1 MSRKYTRKDKT
12 NNNQEIKE
20 SIKNTQRKY
29 SESLGIKSVILNEK
43 QKEFYDIISN
53 NTITFCKSLAGCG
66 KSLTALYYAV
76 QNYLLNPSDEII
88 VIRTPVENNSDKI
101 GFLPDTLEAKLEPHF
116 ASAKA
121 LLETLLTKGKVEC
134 DLGKRIHFKVPNYM
148 LGSTID
154 NSVVIIDEAQ
164 ALQPLIL
171 KILLERIGMNTKV
184 IVLGDP
190 TQLYV
195 NDRNRNA
202 LSDAINRFCKT
213 DHEGNIIPKFD
224 SIGYFEFDINDVVRS
239 DIVIKL
245 IQNHTRSSMKFCEHF
260 KDIFMKTNLYSLV
273 LDTWYQERFNNYAEV
288 KRTSEFKKV
297 WDNPFEFLRD
307 YRSLSIN
314 LGRQQGASTAIARF
328 IKEHPELNIK
338 IIFANEILSRDFVN
352 NHHIDIN
359 KHKLFRG
366 MDVEKIDIIF
376 VDDSSYRYMFT
387 TKDKE
392 DFYYSI
398 ISQLNTRSNTN
409 QWLIKFQ

>member
-1 MSRKYTRKDKT
+1 
-12 NNNQEIKE
+12 
-20 SIKNTQRKY
+20 
-29 SESLGIKSVILNEK
+29 
-43 QKEFYDIISN
+43 
-53 NTITFCKSLAGCG
+53 
-66 KSLTALYYAV
+66 
-76 QNYLLNPSDEII
+76 
-88 VIRTPVENNSDKI
+88 
-101 GFLPDTLEAKLEPHF
+101 
-116 ASAKA
+116 
-121 LLETLLTKGKVEC
+121 
-134 DLGKRIHFKVPNYM
+134 
-148 LGSTID
+148 
-154 NSVVIIDEAQ
+154 
-164 ALQPLIL
+164 
-171 KILLERIGMNTKV
+171 
-184 IVLGDP
+184 
-190 TQLYV
+190 
-195 NDRNRNA
+195 
-202 LSDAINRFCKT
+202 
-213 DHEGNIIPKFD
+213 
-224 SIGYFEFDINDVVRS
+224 
-239 DIVIKL
+239 
-245 IQNHTRSSMKFCEHF
+245 MKFCEHF

-328 IKEHPELNIK
+328 IKEHPELNIRV
-338 IIFANEILSRDFVN
+338 IFANQILSRDFVN